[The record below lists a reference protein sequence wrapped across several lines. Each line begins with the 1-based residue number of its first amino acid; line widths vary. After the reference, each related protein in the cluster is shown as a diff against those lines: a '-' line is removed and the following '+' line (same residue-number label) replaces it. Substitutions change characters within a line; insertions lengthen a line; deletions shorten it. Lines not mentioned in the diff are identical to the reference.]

1 MIDEGGISIWSGY
14 KPHQHNLKWLAESEC
29 VGIWKTKIRTLIL
42 VDCRSVLLS
51 FVCKTIH
58 GETSALLVKKNIRYG
73 GILKI
78 VVDQESGVHYLA
90 SSGIGISG
98 MTPLLDE
105 DGNSIIKHT

>member
-1 MIDEGGISIWSGY
+1 
-14 KPHQHNLKWLAESEC
+14 
-29 VGIWKTKIRTLIL
+29 
-42 VDCRSVLLS
+42 
-51 FVCKTIH
+51 
-58 GETSALLVKKNIRYG
+58 LLVKKNIRYG